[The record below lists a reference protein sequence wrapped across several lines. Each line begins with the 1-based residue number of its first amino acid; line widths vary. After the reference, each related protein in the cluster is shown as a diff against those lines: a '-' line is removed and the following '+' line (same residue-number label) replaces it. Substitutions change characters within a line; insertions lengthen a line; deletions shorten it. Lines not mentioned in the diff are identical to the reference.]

1 MARKAVRD
9 YSEDFVVSTIVLGGL
24 MGVGVGLVVAQLSH
38 NDLLG
43 IGAGLIAGAGT
54 IVFSLLL
61 LY

>member
-1 MARKAVRD
+1 
-9 YSEDFVVSTIVLGGL
+9 